1 MFLRELKTWL
11 DDHYAKQKENITNL
25 AQSTLKETD
34 TPANDKVNF
43 DLDFELLSQENT
55 STQCTKDKQILQPV
69 EIECGRSVHKRPEKL
84 HENIT
89 DRIDIEHNVSE
100 IGTEIQGN
108 VEHSNNTLE
117 KSDVYNNSRASD
129 TSAEI
134 NVSNNEEKAENNSS
148 EHVEE
153 LDKPELNVN
162 KLTVPKLNEDAIVI
176 DIEDRPLNTCNS
188 EIKECSVIH
197 DVSDILSDIP
207 DDVIA
212 NLDFTTPNGK
222 DEIERA
228 GENWSK
234 GTAIATSQGETI
246 QVNLLM
252 FSLKG

>member
-11 DDHYAKQKENITNL
+11 DDHYAKQKENNTNL

-34 TPANDKVNF
+34 TPSHDKVNF

-55 STQCTKDKQILQPV
+55 STQCTKDKQIFPSV

-100 IGTEIQGN
+100 IDTEIQGN
-108 VEHSNNTLE
+108 VEHSNSTLE
-117 KSDVYNNSRASD
+117 ESSVYHNSRACD
-129 TSAEI
+129 TLVEI
-134 NVSNNEEKAENNSS
+134 HVSNNEEKAENNSV
-148 EHVEE
+148 EHVET

-162 KLTVPKLNEDAIVI
+162 KLTVPKPNEDAVMI
-176 DIEDRPLNTCNS
+176 DTEDRPLNTCNS
-188 EIKECSVIH
+188 DIKECPVIH
-197 DVSDILSDIP
+197 DVSDVLSDIS

-212 NLDFTTPNGK
+212 NLDFTTPDGK
-222 DEIERA
+222 GEIERG

-234 GTAIATSQGETI
+234 GTALATSQGETI
-246 QVNLLM
+246 QV
-252 FSLKG
+252 KC